1 MDFDEASGVAE
12 GEDAAE
18 LLVFGV
24 CEGLDVAEFSHKNPD
39 FYAVDDVFDLVGA
52 VSAKLRVVFEALPV
66 FDEIHQLPHLLM

>member
-18 LLVFGV
+18 ELVFGV
-24 CEGLDVAEFSHKNPD
+24 GEGLDVAESAHENAD
-39 FYAVDDVFDLVGA
+39 LYAVYDIIDLVGA
-52 VSAKLRVVFEALPV
+52 VSAILRVVFEALPI